1 MASNHLSEENHPF
14 LSLLI
19 YLYYLLSLSW
29 AFYPTDFLSL
39 LSSIYEQIVGILARG
54 RGRVPVV

>member
-39 LSSIYEQIVGILARG
+39 LSSISE
-54 RGRVPVV
+54 